1 MQVTQISGE
10 GLSRVYGVKIGAA
23 DLAEKLEAK
32 IAEIAPRLNIR
43 GFRPGKVPMAHV
55 RRIYGKALMGELV
68 EQTINETSQKV
79 LEDNGLRAASAP
91 DLTPQSDMDQVL
103 AGKQD
108 LDYELNV
115 EVMPDFEPIDVSQL
129 KLQRLVYEPQASE
142 VAEALADLAKQS
154 RTYEERTGKSVK
166 ARDGDQLTIDF
177 VGRIDG
183 EAFEGGTAE
192 DAELVIGSGQFIPGF
207 EEQLTGAAPGDE
219 KTVKVT
225 FPADYSVDRLKGQAA
240 EFAVKVKAVKAPVEA
255 PLDDSLAERLGMGDL
270 DALKN
275 ALKVNIEGQYS
286 QTSRF
291 KLKRALLDKLDS
303 GHDFALPP
311 RMVEAEF
318 ASIWSQVEADRERG
332 ELAPEDE
339 GKSDDELRAEY
350 RKIAERRVRLGL
362 VLAEIGRRS
371 DVTVSEQE
379 LNEAMR
385 QEALRYGA
393 QAQQIFDMLRQNKDA
408 QAQMRAPIYEEKVVD
423 LILGRAQVTDKL
435 VGKDELMAEDDL
447 PEGYGEA
454 KPAKKPAKAAKAKA
468 AKAEPEA
475 APAEAAP
482 AKASA
487 KKATA
492 KAEPAKAEPVKAEA
506 APAKKAA
513 AKPAKA
519 EAAPAKAT
527 PATKAEAK
535 AEPAAKAAPA
545 KTAAKA
551 PAKAKTKG

>member
-1 MQVTQISGE
+1 MQVIQKSGE
-10 GLSRVYGVKIGAA
+10 GLSRVYGVKIGADELGA
-23 DLAEKLEAK
+23 KLDAK
-32 IAEIAPRLNIR
+32 IAEIAPRLNLR

-68 EQTINETSQKV
+68 EQTLNESSQKV
-79 LEDNGLRAASAP
+79 LDDNGLRVAAQP
-91 DLTPQSDMDQVL
+91 DLTPQSDMDQVI

-108 LDYELNV
+108 LDYEMNV
-115 EVMPDFEPIDVSQL
+115 EVMPDFEPMDVAAL
-129 KLQRLVYEPQASE
+129 KLERLVYSPAESE

-166 ARDGDQLTIDF
+166 ARDGDQLVIDF

-207 EEQLTGAAPGDE
+207 EEQLVGATVGAAP
-219 KTVKVT
+219 TVKVT
-225 FPADYSVDRLKGQAA
+225 FPDDYTVDRLRGKAA
-240 EFAVKVKAVKAPVEA
+240 EFEVKVKAIRAPVEA
-255 PLDDSLAERLGMGDL
+255 AMDDALAERLGMGDL
-270 DALKN
+270 EALKN
-275 ALKVNIEGQYS
+275 ALKVNIESQYAS
-286 QTSRF
+286 TSRF
-291 KLKRALLDKLDS
+291 KLKRALLDRLDA
-303 GHDFALPP
+303 GHDFPLPP

-318 ASIWSQVEADRERG
+318 SSIWQQVEADREKG

-339 GKSDDELRAEY
+339 GKSEETLRSEY

-362 VLAEIGRRS
+362 ILAEIGRRS

-393 QAQQIFDMLRQNKDA
+393 QAQQIFDMLRQNQGV

-423 LILGRAQVTDKL
+423 LILGRAQVADKP
-435 VGKDELMAEDDL
+435 VSKDELMAEDEL

-454 KPAKKPAKAAKAKA
+454 PAKKPAKAAKASAKAKPKA
-468 AKAEPEA
+468 AKQAEPEPA
-475 APAEAAP
+475 AKPAP
-482 AKASA
+482 
-487 KKATA
+487 
-492 KAEPAKAEPVKAEA
+492 
-506 APAKKAA
+506 

-519 EAAPAKAT
+519 AAVP
-527 PATKAEAK
+527 
-535 AEPAAKAAPA
+535 
-545 KTAAKA
+545 AAKA
-551 PAKAKTKG
+551 PAKAAKPAAAAAPKAPAKSKQAKSKPA

>member
-23 DLAEKLEAK
+23 ELGEKLEAK
-32 IAEIAPRLNIR
+32 IAEIAPRLNLR
-43 GFRPGKVPMAHV
+43 GFRPGKVPTAHV

-68 EQTINETSQKV
+68 EQTLNETSQKV
-79 LEDNGLRAASAP
+79 LEDNGLRAASQP
-91 DLTPQSDMDQVL
+91 DLKPQSDMEQVL
-103 AGKQD
+103 AGKED

-115 EVMPDFEPIDVSQL
+115 EVMPDFEPMDVAAL
-129 KLQRLVYEPQASE
+129 KLSRLVYTPEEAE

-154 RTYEERTGKSVK
+154 RTYEERAGKSAK

-192 DAELVIGSGQFIPGF
+192 DAELVLGSGQFIPGF
-207 EEQLTGAAPGDE
+207 EEQLVGAAPGDE

-225 FPADYSVDRLKGQAA
+225 FPDDYSVERLKGQSA
-240 EFAVKVKAVKAPVEA
+240 EFEVKVKAVKAPVEA
-255 PLDDSLAERLGMGDL
+255 PADDSLAERLGMGDL
-270 DALKN
+270 EALKN
-275 ALKVNIEGQYS
+275 ALKVNIEGQYAS
-286 QTSRF
+286 TSRF
-291 KLKRALLDKLDS
+291 KLKRALLDRLDA

-339 GKSDDELRAEY
+339 GKSEDELRAEY

-362 VLAEIGRRS
+362 ILAEIGRRA

-423 LILGRAQVTDKL
+423 LILSRAQVTDKP
-435 VGKDELMAEDDL
+435 VGKDELMAEDEL

-454 KPAKKPAKAAKAKA
+454 KPAKAAKAKA
-468 AKAEPEA
+468 AKAKA

-482 AKASA
+482 AK
-487 KKATA
+487 KA
-492 KAEPAKAEPVKAEA
+492 AEP
-506 APAKKAA
+506 
-513 AKPAKA
+513 KPAKA
-519 EAAPAKAT
+519 EAAPAAKAP
-527 PATKAEAK
+527 PAKKAEAK
-535 AEPAAKAAPA
+535 PAKAEAPSKAAPA
-545 KTAAKA
+545 KAAAPKAAAPTAAKA
-551 PAKAKTKG
+551 PAKPKAAKTKG